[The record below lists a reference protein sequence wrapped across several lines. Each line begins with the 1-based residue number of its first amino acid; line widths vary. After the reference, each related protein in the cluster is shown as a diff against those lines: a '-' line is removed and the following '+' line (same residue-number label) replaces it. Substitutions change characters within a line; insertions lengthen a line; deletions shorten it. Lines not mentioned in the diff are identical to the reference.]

1 MDRGRKGI
9 VDFNAGK
16 TQLFFFFKT
25 GQSNNTGVI
34 DVRKMLGLP
43 FSSKLDCD
51 YRIIYA
57 ANKTASKKIWALIR
71 SIKFLSPEVALYL
84 YKSTIS
90 LAWNTVAM
98 SGMMLLTAVEMLNK
112 LQKQICRT
120 AVPSLTPFLES
131 LDHCRKIASLSFFL
145 YVLLW

>member
-25 GQSNNTGVI
+25 GQSNNTGAI

-57 ANKTASKKIWALIR
+57 ANKTASKKI
-71 SIKFLSPEVALYL
+71 
-84 YKSTIS
+84 
-90 LAWNTVAM
+90 
-98 SGMMLLTAVEMLNK
+98 
-112 LQKQICRT
+112 
-120 AVPSLTPFLES
+120 
-131 LDHCRKIASLSFFL
+131 
-145 YVLLW
+145 